1 MATYNPAVNDRSG
14 EIRAAGLADA
24 FKSFATYG
32 TQGMQWGRD
41 NRQRTE
47 DMAFKREMF
56 GAQQAAQ
63 EQQFAMAN
71 ARDQQRFAM
80 EMQSQQMAQD
90 ERKAMAAERKAESL
104 AEADGLTAAVLQSF
118 GPRISEEERARV
130 AAMSAPGRKA
140 WALATSKFIP
150 QILEDERNQSPMQFS
165 SPPGAPGTG
174 VMMQGGRFM
183 GSYSIPQS
191 EAATFPKPDVEQI
204 DKATGEMVHGWFQ
217 PGPDGTPV
225 LRTVRTPGVVSAS
238 PRPDRPPTIV
248 QGGQDK
254 EGNPLFRAWVPGPG
268 GYQLKPVTD
277 DTVIPF
283 GGARGQSPAPAATR
297 SGISVGDIYKKNP

>member
-24 FKSFATYG
+24 FKSFAGY
-32 TQGMQWGRD
+32 GMQGLQAGRE

-63 EQQFAMAN
+63 EKQFAMAN

-80 EMQSQQMAQD
+80 EMQGQQMAQA
-90 ERKAMAAERKAESL
+90 ERKAMAEERKAESL

-118 GPRISEEERARV
+118 GSRISEDERTRV

-150 QILEDERNQSPMQFS
+150 QLAEEERNQSPMEYT
-165 SPPGAPGTG
+165 SPPGAPHIGIAR
-174 VMMQGGRFM
+174 QGGQYKSM
-183 GSYSIPQS
+183 YTIPQP

-225 LRTVRTPGVVSAS
+225 LRTIRTPGVLSAS
-238 PRPDRPPTIV
+238 PRPERPPTIV
-248 QGGQDK
+248 PGGQDDK
-254 EGNPLFRAWVPGPG
+254 GNPLFRAWVPGPG
-268 GYQLKPVTD
+268 GYQLKQVTP

-283 GGARGQSPAPAATR
+283 GGSSPQSPAPSTPAASPR
-297 SGISVGDIYKKNP
+297 PYFNR

>member
-24 FKSFATYG
+24 FRTFGSYG
-32 TQGMQWGRD
+32 MQGMQWGRD

-80 EMQSQQMAQD
+80 EMQTQQMAQD
-90 ERKAMAAERKAESL
+90 ERKALAAERKAESL

-118 GPRISEEERARV
+118 GPRISEDERTRV

-150 QILEDERNQSPMQFS
+150 QILENERNQSPMQFS

-183 GSYSIPQS
+183 GSYSIPQP

-225 LRTVRTPGVVSAS
+225 LRTVRTPGVVSAA
-238 PRPDRPPTIV
+238 PRPERPPTMV
-248 QGGQDK
+248 PMGQDDK
-254 EGNPLFRAWVPGPG
+254 GKPLFGTFVPSSG
-268 GYQLKPVTD
+268 GFKFQQITP

-283 GGARGQSPAPAATR
+283 GRPAAP
-297 SGISVGDIYKKNP
+297 SAAAPSSISADFLYTPAQ